1 MQIKLNEKSD
11 NQFDKFKS
19 KILTDLAKEPIGMA
33 SREQVRCSITYSVV
47 ANKLN
52 ASHALSALT
61 TH

>member
-33 SREQVRCSITYSVV
+33 SREQVFSITYSVV